1 MKFFNMNKYVS
12 TTVILIFMV
21 VLILIPLKSF
31 AQTRTDTNPQPS
43 NAVDTNPQPKTGGT
57 FTLSNPLDGKVDSV
71 AGLVKA
77 FVEIF
82 SYLAIILAVLA
93 LIWVGFQY
101 IISRGDV
108 AKMTQLKNWL
118 FWIVIGVAVVIGA
131 RVIIEIVINT
141 LAATNVV
148 DQGTL
153 NSVRGAINR

>member
-1 MKFFNMNKYVS
+1 MAILCMPFFVLAQS
-12 TTVILIFMV
+12 SSDTT
-21 VLILIPLKSF
+21 K
-31 AQTRTDTNPQPS
+31 
-43 NAVDTNPQPKTGGT
+43 KT
-57 FTLSNPLDGKVDSV
+57 FTLSNPLKVESV
-71 AGLVKA
+71 AGLVQS

-82 SYLAIILAVLA
+82 SYIVIIIAVLA

-108 AKMTQLKNWL
+108 KKMTDLKNWL

-141 LAATNVV
+141 LAATGTL

-153 NSVRGAINR
+153 NSVRDAVPR